1 MDQSDVGFALSLE
14 QEGERPEQLVG
25 NRDQPGGCSI
35 HAFTFPED
43 HRPQRACTEWLV
55 LMGSHHPNPTD
66 CLRFEDIGL
75 PWGHTEAPAPSL
87 PCVHSTHI
95 HPHNSVK
102 GTSSSWLK
110 RPETDSSPPAWLA
123 GYRNSQQQQTAKKN
137 CKQPGIVALVLGT
150 CSLTTPPAV
159 SEASKNK

>member
-1 MDQSDVGFALSLE
+1 MDQSDVGFALSLK

-35 HAFTFPED
+35 HDFTFPED
-43 HRPQRACTEWLV
+43 HQPQRAAECLV

-66 CLRFEDIGL
+66 CLRFQDIGL

-110 RPETDSSPPAWLA
+110 RPDRLISSCLVSGVSELA
-123 GYRNSQQQQTAKKN
+123 TAAN
-137 CKQPGIVALVLGT
+137 CKKELQAAWHCCPRARHLFLNYSPCCFRSI
-150 CSLTTPPAV
+150 
-159 SEASKNK
+159 KK